1 MSKPRDERPPAF
13 QFYWKQWLS
22 DDKVLAMSWE
32 ARGMHMHF
40 ICIAYQQHSPCT
52 LPDDDELLQ
61 SWVGFPNNWDALK
74 KQIFRAWRHDP
85 ERGLWVQDGLLR
97 VWEAQEA
104 YRVSR
109 SENASHKG
117 KKRGRSISKAH
128 AKHMHPSPTPTPN
141 IDTTQEADVTRVLD
155 HYIGLHPKRKVVGSK
170 LPGIVRKA
178 LKDFSA
184 AELIEAL
191 DGNASDPWCVS
202 HGKHELGFTL
212 RDADKINEY
221 RAKAAHSVRPTNGSA
236 PKSPDSRDG
245 AW

>member
-1 MSKPRDERPPAF
+1 MRSPKEERPPAF

-61 SWVGFPNNWDALK
+61 SWVGFPANWESLK

-85 ERGLWVQDGLLR
+85 GRGLWVQDGLLR

-109 SENASHKG
+109 SQNASVKG
-117 KKRGRSISKAH
+117 KKRGRSTSKAYG
-128 AKHMHPSPTPTPN
+128 KHMHLSPTPTPSP
-141 IDTTQEADVTRVLD
+141 ISTTTESVSRVLNR
-155 HYIGLHPKRKVVGSK
+155 YVELHPKRKVVGDK
-170 LPGIVRKA
+170 LPAIVRKA
-178 LKDFSA
+178 LDDFSPE
-184 AELIEAL
+184 ELIEAL
-191 DGNASDPWCVS
+191 EGNASDPW
-202 HGKHELGFTL
+202 HKERGKHELGYVL
-212 RDADKINEY
+212 RNADKINDF
-221 RAKAAHSVRPTNGSA
+221 RARRFSGHTTGTA